1 MKLLLENWRR
11 FINEE
16 VVTST
21 EVSLYLAP
29 SPIHGNGVFTGK
41 HMPKGT
47 DLGIAHTKHGESY
60 DITPLGKH
68 HNHSYEPNCASVL
81 NGGSRHL
88 VALRDMEPDEEITV
102 DYTLQQDLEQPGD
115 DWK

>member
-16 VVTST
+16 VVTTT

-47 DLGIAHTKHGESY
+47 DLGIAHTKQGEGY
-60 DITPLGKH
+60 DITPLGKY
-68 HNHSYEPNCASVL
+68 HNHSATPNCANIL
-81 NGGSRHL
+81 NGKNRHL
-88 VALRDMEPDEEITV
+88 VALRDIGPDEEITV
-102 DYTLQQDLEQPGD
+102 DYTLQPDLEQPGD
-115 DWK
+115 DWL